1 MAAWASTFLAAL
13 VSAPAV
19 IAGNLPSRGFDACPE
34 NFHQSFVPRPVSA
47 KADTRGQL
55 RELCF
60 NGFAVL
66 HSGQTKTPVFTAE
79 HLTPARLAEAKG
91 EKRTNR
97 FYEEARLPSAERA
110 RLEDYK
116 GSGLA
121 RGHMAPAAD
130 MPDPESMAQSF
141 SLANMVPQAPENNSG
156 IWATAVEK
164 ATRKYVERGNEVYV
178 ITGPIYRGQVQTIG
192 PNRVWVPTALFK
204 LVYDPAKKKAWAY
217 VVDNKNDATLNG
229 PISYKELVSRTGYYF
244 LQSGAVT
251 N

>member
-1 MAAWASTFLAAL
+1 MAAWASTLLAAL

-19 IAGNLPSRGFDACPE
+19 FAGSPPNGGFASCPE
-34 NFHQSFVPRPVSA
+34 NFHHGFVPRPVASTE
-47 KADTRGQL
+47 TRGQL

-60 NGFAVL
+60 SGFAVL
-66 HSGQTKTPVFTAE
+66 HSGQTKTPVYTAE
-79 HLTPARLAEAKG
+79 HLTPERLADAKG

-110 RLEDYK
+110 RLKDYK
-116 GSGLA
+116 GSQFA

-130 MPDPESMAQSF
+130 MPDQDSMAQSF

-156 IWATAVEK
+156 VWATAVEK

-178 ITGPIYRGQVQTIG
+178 ITGPIYRGRVETIG
-192 PNRVWVPTALFK
+192 ESNVWVPTALFK

-217 VVDNKNDATLNG
+217 VVDNKDDATLSG
-229 PISYKELVSRTGYYF
+229 PISYNELVSRTGYFF
-244 LQSGAVT
+244 LQSGAVV